1 MEFRPCIDIHNGSV
15 KQIVGSSL
23 SDLGD
28 YARENFVSGQ
38 DAAFYA
44 KLYSQYG
51 IKGGHV
57 ILLNKEGSPYYEETK
72 KQALMALAAYPGG
85 LQVGG
90 GITDEN
96 AKLYLDSGASHVIVT
111 SFVFCNGKIDY
122 DRLQRLVHVTGKE
135 HLVLDLSCK
144 KTENGYYI
152 MTDRWQKQTDT
163 QLSSETME
171 QLSAYC
177 DEFLIH
183 AVDVEGKN
191 SGIEEELVSMLS
203 AYEDRPITYAG
214 GVHDF
219 ADLSRLKKLGK
230 DHINVTIGSALD
242 LFGGQMAFTEVLKA
256 CGA

>member
-1 MEFRPCIDIHNGSV
+1 
-15 KQIVGSSL
+15 
-23 SDLGD
+23 
-28 YARENFVSGQ
+28 
-38 DAAFYA
+38 
-44 KLYSQYG
+44 
-51 IKGGHV
+51 
-57 ILLNKEGSPYYEETK
+57 
-72 KQALMALAAYPGG
+72 MALAVYPGG

-183 AVDVEGKN
+183 AVDVEGKAR
-191 SGIEEELVSMLS
+191 GIEQDLVKNLGG
-203 AYEDRPITYAG
+203 YTGNPVTYAG
-214 GVHDF
+214 GVHSME
-219 ADLSRLKKLGK
+219 DLLLLKELGRNRM
-230 DHINVTIGSALD
+230 NVTIGSALD
-242 LFGGQMAFTEVLKA
+242 LFGGSMKWEDVLKI
-256 CGA
+256 CSEEV